1 MVASSASMT
10 AGQGTIDPVTLEIL
24 WTRLISIV
32 EEAEATLVRTSYS
45 PIVGESDDHSAAL
58 LDAQGNILAQTLS
71 AMPAF
76 IGILGRTTRAMLQ
89 YFPPE
94 TLQPGDVLTTNDP
107 WICCGHLND
116 LNLLRPIF
124 HRGKLIA
131 FTGNTAHLTDIGGRN
146 SAEGVDL
153 FEEGLRI
160 LPSKLYDAGKQ
171 NEEIY
176 KFLRGNSRI
185 PEQMIGDLNAQLA
198 ATETAERRLLE
209 MVEEYG
215 LDDIEELT
223 AEIQSRTEQVMRAAI
238 AKLPDG
244 DYFGEV
250 YSDGYDAT
258 LTIKV
263 RVSIRGDELTID
275 YDGTSDQVERGIN
288 CPMNLTYAESVWPI
302 RVALAPDIPTTEGAL
317 RPITVEAPE
326 GSVLNPRFPA
336 AVQAR
341 TVVVHNVHAAIFQ
354 ALASLEPDYIEP
366 ANIQAHSGCIWA
378 NRFRGQWTERWK
390 PAWESR
396 DHFVSSYLC
405 NGGQGASGVKD
416 GQHCMSYPDN
426 CSNMPIEVVEN
437 RQPAIFLRKEIRQD
451 SGGPGKFRG
460 GCGQT
465 IELRVLSDRPISYVV
480 NSGDKILN
488 PAPGLKGGLP
498 GGVARIGRNEQPIS
512 ARAWNTVY
520 EGDVILHEPPG
531 GGGYG
536 DPFERDPETVLVDV
550 RNGYVSR
557 DAAAQA
563 YGVAISDDLTID
575 RAETARRRGHVKD

>member
-1 MVASSASMT
+1 MAERVAT
-10 AGQGTIDPVTLEIL
+10 AAPGRGAVDPVTLEIL
-24 WTRLISIV
+24 WSRLISIV
-32 EEAEATLVRTSYS
+32 EESEATLVRTSFS
-45 PIVGESDDHSAAL
+45 PIIGEADDHSAAL
-58 LDAQGNILAQTLS
+58 LDAHGNILAQTPS

-76 IGILGRTTRAMLQ
+76 IGILGHTTRTMLQ
-89 YFPPE
+89 HFPAE
-94 TLQPGDVLTTNDP
+94 TLKPNDVLTTNDP

-124 HRGKLIA
+124 HHGKLIA

-146 SAEGVDL
+146 SAEGMDL

-160 LPSKLYDAGKQ
+160 LPSKLYSAGVA

-185 PEQMIGDLNAQLA
+185 PDQMIGDLNAQLA
-198 ATETAERRLLE
+198 ATETAQRRLIE

-215 LDDIEELT
+215 LDDIESLT
-223 AEIQSRTEQVMRAAI
+223 EEIQRRTERVMREAI
-238 AKLPDG
+238 ARLPDG
-244 DYFGEV
+244 DYYGQV

-263 RVSIRGDELTID
+263 KVSIRGDALSID
-275 YDGTSDQVERGIN
+275 YTGTSDQVERGIN

-302 RVALAPDIPTTEGAL
+302 RVALAPDIPTTEGSL
-317 RPITVEAPE
+317 RPITVSAPD

-354 ALASLEPDYIEP
+354 ALSSLVPEYIDP
-366 ANIQAHSGCIWA
+366 ANVQAHSGCIWGD
-378 NRFRGQWTERWK
+378 RFRGQWTARWK
-390 PAWESR
+390 PAWETRS
-396 DHFVSSYLC
+396 HFVSSYLC

-416 GQHCMSYPDN
+416 GAHCMSYPDN

-437 RQPAIFLRKEIRQD
+437 RQPVIFVKKEIRQD
-451 SGGPGKFRG
+451 SGGPGTFRG

-465 IELRVLSDRPISYVV
+465 IQMRVLSDRPINYVV

-498 GGVARIGRNEQPIS
+498 GGRGNAERNGEKIPARVWIPVEP
-512 ARAWNTVY
+512 
-520 EGDVILHEPPG
+520 GDLITHEPPG

-536 DPFERDPETVLVDV
+536 NPLERDPAAVLNDV
-550 RNGYVSR
+550 HHGYVSR
-557 DAAAQA
+557 GAAREA
-563 YGVAISDDLTID
+563 YGVAITEDLSID
-575 RAETARRRGHVKD
+575 WQETARLRG